1 MRRIVLI
8 GKTGVGKSAVGNTI
22 LGRRAF
28 TSEPSFS
35 SVTSQCLKETGAVNG
50 TPVAVIDTPGIIDTT
65 FSEGE
70 IVKEIVRCVQVS
82 VPGPHAF
89 LLVIQIGRFTAE
101 EKNAVEALQE
111 LFGEKVHEYMIVL
124 FTYGDSLQGR
134 DIKEFVDKASP
145 ELRSVIEKCG
155 NRYHVF
161 NNRDQSDRTQVR
173 ELLDK
178 IDSMVEDNGG
188 AHYTQEMYEEAEKLI
203 RQKEEELRR
212 KYEEERQ
219 RREEELKKKLQDEL
233 CQEMEET
240 TRRAMRE
247 IWRKCSRNLSSTL
260 DRGESES
267 QAEGME
273 QGMTQEDIRKMAE
286 ELQHW
291 NRQKKSNSSS
301 RACLWRGAGV
311 TVRFVTAGVVSS
323 IGSPCLYLPV
333 EVLQHSELSCPCP
346 TAGPAHGQTAALTL
360 VLLGKRGSGK
370 SSAANTILGR
380 EAFKTFLSS
389 WAVTTECQRAETQ
402 IDGRPVAVIDTPDFF
417 DQACPDPWA
426 QIQRCLDLSA
436 PGAHV
441 FLLVLQLGQF
451 SDGEKEMVRQIKEKL
466 GSGSFIMVLFSHGD
480 KLRNQTIQQFL
491 LNTDPELREL
501 VRQCGGRFHLFNNT
515 VEGDRSQVT
524 SLLEKIDIMSAVYGE
539 DQFSHEKL
547 LRTIN
552 KVKADQKGSGQPS
565 EALKRSCPEHV
576 SLVLSYCRVE
586 RCPKTICVDT
596 YSTDTVGSM
605 EA

>member
-1 MRRIVLI
+1 RIVLI

-188 AHYTQEMYEEAEKLI
+188 AHYTQEMFCFYKFINAKTLGLCLPFQ
-203 RQKEEELRR
+203 RLTSLSR
-212 KYEEERQ
+212 K
-219 RREEELKKKLQDEL
+219 
-233 CQEMEET
+233 
-240 TRRAMRE
+240 
-247 IWRKCSRNLSSTL
+247 
-260 DRGESES
+260 
-267 QAEGME
+267 
-273 QGMTQEDIRKMAE
+273 
-286 ELQHW
+286 
-291 NRQKKSNSSS
+291 
-301 RACLWRGAGV
+301 
-311 TVRFVTAGVVSS
+311 
-323 IGSPCLYLPV
+323 
-333 EVLQHSELSCPCP
+333 
-346 TAGPAHGQTAALTL
+346 AGPAHGQTAALTL

-524 SLLEKIDIMSAVYGE
+524 SLLEKIDIMSAVYNKTQLKKEEAAPLKIVLLGQSRTGKSSAGNTILGRKE
-539 DQFSHEKL
+539 FKTFLSSRAVTTECQRAETQIHGRPVAVIDTPDFFDQACPDS
-547 LRTIN
+547 
-552 KVKADQKGSGQPS
+552 KAQI
-565 EALKRSCPEHV
+565 KRCLDLSAPGAHV
-576 SLVLSYCRVE
+576 FLLVLQLGRFSQGEKKILTEIQQKFSKGVKRRIMVLFTHGDALRNQTIQQFLLKTDPDLRELVRQCGGRFHLFDNTVE
-586 RCPKTICVDT
+586 GDRSQVTSLLEKID
-596 YSTDTVGSM
+596 SM
-605 EA
+605 L